1 MMAAGPTTTTTGGR
15 NNVLSDKVNRA
26 LHVRTDTP
34 SMRTA
39 LDALSNLQA
48 SEDNDAFGSV
58 KKAGSGSGGA
68 VIDAKSVRAAIEKDA
83 LRRALEFQTELQK
96 LARDATKL
104 RERVD
109 NVAKVCLIFL
119 NVYLYNMCTT
129 KLQLS
134 YLFFLYY
141 YITLGGKSGWTKGR
155 KSDY

>member
-1 MMAAGPTTTTTGGR
+1 MAAGPPTTATSGSSGSN

-34 SMRTA
+34 AMRTA

-109 NVAKVCLIFL
+109 NVAKVCLIFIDVFIICAQQ
-119 NVYLYNMCTT
+119 NCN
-129 KLQLS
+129 
-134 YLFFLYY
+134 
-141 YITLGGKSGWTKGR
+141 
-155 KSDY
+155 